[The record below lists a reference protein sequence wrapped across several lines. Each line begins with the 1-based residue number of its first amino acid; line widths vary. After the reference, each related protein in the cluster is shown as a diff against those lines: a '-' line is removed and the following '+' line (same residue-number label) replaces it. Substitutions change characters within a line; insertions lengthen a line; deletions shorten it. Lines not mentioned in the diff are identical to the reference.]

1 MIIFL
6 NKINKYKSKL
16 YSIII
21 LLIIYIFFK
30 ASLFKD
36 IYNNENFNP
45 IPKWKDDEITIIIN
59 MKNLTEKKHA
69 LFYEIMKNLNSQ
81 RKFYFIKTLGNNLN
95 ENLNKLVKNSHIKIV
110 QSNFPDSIFLPLVV
124 SLYGNT
130 PPEFVL
136 FIEGD
141 ELIDNNENNLIKW
154 LYNAYKKIIRNK
166 YDYIFGNYQM
176 IKGKKIGCS
185 ILFSKA
191 SIIEHLLYY
200 TDSDTT
206 HAHPFIQLSLATQTK
221 YTFIP
226 LNYIESSRLENVDNR
241 LSLNMN
247 CPSIDDKNKPSL
259 CIMLPNFKRNY
270 FSYSFPAFSS
280 QTYKPNFYIIIQ
292 NENRFHYNLSI
303 IQKMVKEPI
312 YHIWIQN
319 WNSFFFLNFRLVSVL
334 PCDFILKYDD
344 DQWPA
349 DKYIQQR
356 LINTA
361 KRKNI
366 IIGKS
371 GYLVGKSY
379 CGYIPK
385 NIQKTENNVVDH
397 ASVPILTRPA
407 YIKLDARN
415 NIFRLYGGEDISLSL
430 NSWKSCNVTSKKMK
444 MILNEK
450 QRDGNNQRAD
460 KQIISAYKNE
470 KETKFNLFRKTYCY
484 LIHSGYKP
492 RKWDEFQLPQKDF
505 INITIK
511 HKRLNYL
518 LIH

>member
-1 MIIFL
+1 MIVFL

-21 LLIIYIFFK
+21 LILILIFFK
-30 ASLFKD
+30 ASLFKI
-36 IYNNENFNP
+36 IYKNAIFNQ

-59 MKNLTEKKHA
+59 MKNLTEKKHT

-81 RKFYFIKTLGNNLN
+81 RNFYFIKTIGNNLN
-95 ENLNKLVKNSHIKIV
+95 ENLNNLVKNSPIKIV

-130 PPEFVL
+130 VPEFVL
-136 FIEGD
+136 FIEGE
-141 ELIDNNENNLIKW
+141 ELMDNSENNLIKW
-154 LYNAYKKIIRNK
+154 VYNAYKKIIINK
-166 YDYIFGNYQM
+166 YDYIFGNYQI

-200 TDSDTT
+200 TDCDTT
-206 HAHPFIQLSLATQTK
+206 HAHPFIQLSFATEAK
-221 YTFIP
+221 YSFI
-226 LNYIESSRLENVDNR
+226 LFNYIESSKLENIDNR

-270 FSYSFPAFSS
+270 FSYSFPAFSK
-280 QTYKPNFYIIIQ
+280 QTYKPILYIIIQ
-292 NENRFHYNLSI
+292 NENRIHYNLSL

-312 YHIWIQN
+312 YHIWMQN

-344 DQWPA
+344 GQWPS
-349 DKYIQQR
+349 DNSIQQR
-356 LINTA
+356 LIETA
-361 KRKNI
+361 KGKNI
-366 IIGKS
+366 IIGKN
-371 GYLVGKSY
+371 GYLVRKSY

-397 ASVPILTRPA
+397 ASVTYFSTPWLYEIGCKKFFA
-407 YIKLDARN
+407 YMAGKI
-415 NIFRLYGGEDISLSL
+415 Y
-430 NSWKSCNVTSKKMK
+430 
-444 MILNEK
+444 
-450 QRDGNNQRAD
+450 
-460 KQIISAYKNE
+460 
-470 KETKFNLFRKTYCY
+470 LF
-484 LIHSGYKP
+484 L
-492 RKWDEFQLPQKDF
+492 
-505 INITIK
+505 
-511 HKRLNYL
+511 
-518 LIH
+518 